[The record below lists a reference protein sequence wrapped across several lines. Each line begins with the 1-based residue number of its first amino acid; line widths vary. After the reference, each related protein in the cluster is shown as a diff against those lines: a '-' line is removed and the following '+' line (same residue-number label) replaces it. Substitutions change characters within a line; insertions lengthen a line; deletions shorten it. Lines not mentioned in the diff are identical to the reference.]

1 MGISLATC
9 KFPWGAHSQILPA
22 MQSTCATGLQL
33 TNLWKI
39 LIRFLA
45 NTCQVLK

>member
-22 MQSTCATGLQL
+22 MQS
-33 TNLWKI
+33 NVP
-39 LIRFLA
+39 
-45 NTCQVLK
+45 QVFNSQTFGKYSLDSKPIHVKY